1 MEKIKIIEIFT
12 ELKKDLDLE
21 QEETPSP
28 YIRNDEFIGY
38 IEGPSNTILTIE
50 INFNEKENMTEE
62 EIKNLFIDK
71 IIEAM
76 NNFDPGKEY
85 EEQYELNCGPSA
97 EDLEEAIWAD
107 EEYFSDK
114 ALSIKM
120 NTNRITEDDDIDHM
134 LIVREKELEQEI
146 ENLNKKTNKLWQDVL
161 TDKDF
166 VSELEKVSRYEVIF
180 IEKSEQYLEFYLS
193 KIYKPLVGIT
203 MKNGVVGEPERIIQE
218 SLMEL
223 ANYTIEKYKMTKEIM
238 SEVRAKFTQKQI
250 KRIEETIAKIKNIY

>member
-1 MEKIKIIEIFT
+1 MTKTEIFT
-12 ELKKDLDLE
+12 QLIKELELDR
-21 QEETPSP
+21 EETPSP

-38 IEGPSNTILTIE
+38 IQGPSDTILTIE

-85 EEQYELNCGPSA
+85 EEQYEQYCGPSA

-120 NTNRITEDDDIDHM
+120 DTNRRTEDDDIDHM

-218 SLMEL
+218 SLMDL
-223 ANYTIEKYKMTKEIM
+223 ANYTIEKYKMTKEVID
-238 SEVRAKFTQKQI
+238 EVKKKATQKQI
-250 KRIEETIAKIKNIY
+250 RKTEEIIQTIKDIDK